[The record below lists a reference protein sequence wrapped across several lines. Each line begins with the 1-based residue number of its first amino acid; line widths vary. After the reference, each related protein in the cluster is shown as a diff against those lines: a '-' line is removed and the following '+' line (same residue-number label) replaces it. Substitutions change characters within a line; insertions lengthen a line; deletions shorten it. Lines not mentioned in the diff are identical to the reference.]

1 MLKILIAEDD
11 RKLRHLPS
19 VGNIPCVGD
28 YRQNAFDDMRMDFR
42 IGVDDD
48 MIKPIDEIR
57 IHCVSIFAVFFEA

>member
-11 RKLRHLPS
+11 RELRHLRS

-48 MIKPIDEIR
+48 MIKPINVNEMVLLVGG
-57 IHCVSIFAVFFEA
+57 CFASLK